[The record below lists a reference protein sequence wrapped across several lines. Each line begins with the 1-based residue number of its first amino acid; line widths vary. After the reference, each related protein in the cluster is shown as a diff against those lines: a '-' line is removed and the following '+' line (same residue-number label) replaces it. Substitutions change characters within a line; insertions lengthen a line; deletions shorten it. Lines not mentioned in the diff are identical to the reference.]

1 MPRDSGQKRKLL
13 VLADIFRNETNEEH
27 PLSVPMLIARLSDAG
42 IAAERKSLY
51 SDIETLTVYG
61 MDIVKTGGSKS
72 TAYYLA
78 ERDFE
83 LPELKLLADAVACS
97 RFITER
103 KSTQLIR
110 KLGKLASRYDAGELN
125 RNVVVYDRVKN
136 GNEQIYYNI
145 DAVQRAIREKKKIRF
160 LYFDYDR
167 RKNKKYHNGGAYSEV
182 SPYALCWREDNY
194 YLVGYYPK
202 YEAVANFRVDK
213 IEKTEVLDVPRSDPP
228 ADFSLAEYTK
238 KRFGMYSGND
248 VRVTL
253 RVHNSL
259 SGVIFDRFGR
269 DVPVTADGEEHFRVS
284 QVVTIS
290 PILFGWLFQFGGKVE
305 VISPEEV
312 REEYRRRLGEVLGQ
326 YSDGEHLT

>member
-1 MPRDSGQKRKLL
+1 MPRDSSQKRKLL
-13 VLADIFRNETNEEH
+13 VLADIFRSETDEEH
-27 PLSVPMLIARLSDAG
+27 CLSIPELIRRLNDAG

-61 MDIVKTGGSKS
+61 MDIVKTGGSKA

-103 KSTQLIR
+103 KSAQLIR
-110 KLGKLASRYDAGELN
+110 KLGTLANRYDAGELK
-125 RNVVVYDRVKN
+125 RNVVVYDRIKN
-136 GNEQIYYNI
+136 VNEQIYYNI
-145 DAVQRAIREKKKIRF
+145 DAIQRAIREKKKIRF

-167 RKNKKYHNGGAYSEV
+167 RKTKKYHNGGNYSEV

-213 IEKTEVLDVPRSDPP
+213 IEKTEILDLPRSDPP
-228 ADFSLAEYTK
+228 EDFSLAEYTK
-238 KRFGMYSGND
+238 KRFGMYSGED
-248 VRVTL
+248 VRITL

-259 SGVIFDRFGR
+259 SGVILDRFGK
-269 DVPVTADGEEHFRVS
+269 DVSLTADGDEYFKIS

-290 PILFGWLFQFGGKVE
+290 PILFGWLFQFGDQIE
-305 VISPEEV
+305 VVSPERV
-312 REEYRRRLGEVLGQ
+312 RAEYRDRLKSTLLRYSGE
-326 YSDGEHLT
+326 

>member
-1 MPRDSGQKRKLL
+1 MPRDSSQKRKLL
-13 VLADIFRNETNEEH
+13 VLADIFRNETDEEH
-27 PLSVPMLIARLSDAG
+27 PLSIPELTRRLGDAG

-61 MDIVKTGGSKS
+61 MDIEKTGNARATG
-72 TAYYLA
+72 YYLA
-78 ERDFE
+78 ARDFE

-103 KSTQLIR
+103 KSAQLIK
-110 KLGKLASRYDAGELN
+110 KLGTLANRYDAGELK
-125 RNVVVYDRVKN
+125 RNVVVYDRIKN

-145 DAVQRAIREKKKIRF
+145 DAIQRAIREKKKIRF

-167 RKNKKYHNGGAYSEV
+167 RKTKKYHNDGNYSEV

-202 YEAVANFRVDK
+202 YEAVSSFRVDK
-213 IEKTEVLDVPRSDPP
+213 IERTEVLDLPRNDPP
-228 ADFSLAEYTK
+228 KDFDLAEYTK
-238 KRFGMYSGND
+238 KRFGMYSGED

-259 SGVIFDRFGR
+259 SGVILDRFGR
-269 DVPVTADGEEHFRVS
+269 DAPLSADGEEYFRVS

-290 PILFGWLFQFGGKVE
+290 PILFGWLFQFGDRVE
-305 VISPEEV
+305 VLSPKKV
-312 REEYRRRLGEVLGQ
+312 RDEYRARLREALAR
-326 YSDGEHLT
+326 YDK